1 MADLRRESEHIA
13 ASCNSFKPSALGNCA
28 YTLVTS
34 YPVHLSLGSLAP
46 GNGFAFGAAL
56 SERYTPNENWRIT
69 FSGDAV
75 RSPRGSNRLGGYAK
89 FTHSPAEVGVVV
101 TRPGDPP
108 VRPRRLKL
116 DTWVV
121 DVFAQRTLLEAINYF
136 GQGPDTVESGRTS
149 FAQRQV
155 MFGSSAVLPMS
166 GASWFGALRPALLGG
181 ITRRSVAIL
190 PGIGTDGPPLQDHH
204 DDASAPGLARQ
215 NPFLE
220 LREGV
225 RFRPSLPND
234 RLQFD
239 YRFTAQQFIAS
250 AESGSSFRRFT
261 IDLHHRIPIYR
272 GSVSTGPPRDFNGPN
287 ECSATLKSLECPAVT
302 RSRDR
307 SGALGLRVLWS
318 RSSTRDANR
327 VPFYFQPT
335 LGGSDLNGETIL
347 AGYNDY
353 RFRGPHLLAMQESF
367 EHSLWDPVGV
377 FVMVEQGRT
386 AQQYGDLGFS
396 GLKHS
401 ISVGLTLR
409 AGGLPA
415 ISFSV
420 AWGSEGHHVIGAM
433 NDSLLGGSARS
444 SLY

>member
-1 MADLRRESEHIA
+1 MADLRREGEHIV
-13 ASCNSFKPSALGNCA
+13 ASCNSFKPGALGNCA

-75 RSPRGSNRLGGYAK
+75 RSPRGSNRLGGYVK

-116 DTWVV
+116 DTWVA
-121 DVFAQRTLLEAINYF
+121 DVFAQRTLLEAISYF

-149 FAQRQV
+149 FGQRQV

-215 NPFLE
+215 DPFLE

-225 RFRPSLPND
+225 RFRPSLP
-234 RLQFD
+234 
-239 YRFTAQQFIAS
+239 
-250 AESGSSFRRFT
+250 
-261 IDLHHRIPIYR
+261 
-272 GSVSTGPPRDFNGPN
+272 
-287 ECSATLKSLECPAVT
+287 KSLLKNA
-302 RSRDR
+302 
-307 SGALGLRVLWS
+307 
-318 RSSTRDANR
+318 ST
-327 VPFYFQPT
+327 
-335 LGGSDLNGETIL
+335 ETIS
-347 AGYNDY
+347 
-353 RFRGPHLLAMQESF
+353 P
-367 EHSLWDPVGV
+367 
-377 FVMVEQGRT
+377 
-386 AQQYGDLGFS
+386 
-396 GLKHS
+396 
-401 ISVGLTLR
+401 
-409 AGGLPA
+409 PA
-415 ISFSV
+415 
-420 AWGSEGHHVIGAM
+420 
-433 NDSLLGGSARS
+433 
-444 SLY
+444 